1 MTIPDLGITPYGADG
16 RAKIKLETYE
26 RRLPDGTVR
35 TIQLNPRDPEEC
47 WFCDARPPTHVFTG
61 TSVVMNLKDTFLGWG
76 MGNPDLPAEVFEPGD
91 WMVCTPCFELIQAD
105 RWGKLN
111 LRMLELTAAQGGE
124 EGAAARA
131 ALRDREMRRVSAEWL
146 AIRAALITP
155 GRAL

>member
-1 MTIPDLGITPYGADG
+1 MTIPDLGITPYGPDG
-16 RAKIKLETYE
+16 RAKIQLASYE
-26 RRLPDGTVR
+26 RRLSDGTVR

-91 WMVCTPCFELIQAD
+91 WMTCTPCSELIQAD

-111 LRMLELTAAQGGE
+111 LRVLELTAAEGGK

-131 ALRDREMRRVSAEWL
+131 ALRDPEMRRVSPEWL
-146 AIRAALITP
+146 AIRAALVTP
-155 GRAL
+155 GRPL